1 VAPFSTSVFGVTI
14 DEVMELQAKKYPDYE
29 LPVVVVKLLESVI
42 NLNGLKSEGIF
53 RVPGDTEQVYALR
66 TQLDNGNYEV
76 GPEIN
81 DPNTPASLVKLWMR
95 ELSEPLV
102 PAEL

>member
-1 VAPFSTSVFGVTI
+1 MTI
-14 DEVMELQAKKYPDYE
+14 DEVMELQAKKHPNCE
-29 LPVVVVKLLESVI
+29 LPVVVVKLFDAVI
-42 NLNGLKSEGIF
+42 RLKGLTTEGIF
-53 RVPGDTEQVYALR
+53 RVPGDTEQVYTLR

-81 DPNTPASLVKLWMR
+81 DPNTPASLIKLWLR